1 MKSYKYQNI
10 RLFVLFIVHIYIIF
24 HFITWYVL
32 DIKIWGKTAM
42 MGIPSLLSG
51 HINAA
56 AIMVSL
62 IFISVLFYGR
72 AFCGWICHMRGAI
85 EFADWLMRKVKVEKY
100 NELRRKNILLNT
112 RYRWLLRIG
121 SIFVLSVPVI
131 VLWWNSEANISI
143 DFYSPRPM
151 ADLPGYNNLI
161 FHENSPINI
170 SIAQNGLSAID
181 FIIAFG
187 AIVLIQFFMSFVLNY
202 FYGQGAF
209 CRILCP
215 YAVLL
220 VPLMNINHRQK
231 KITRIR
237 QCIGCRDC
245 SNSCPQGIDVS
256 REIWNY
262 EGKVKNVECIKC
274 YNCIDSCKQMVLVDS
289 SSKAVDQTIA
299 RKEYEKRPWLTEDKH
314 LQVYEP
320 IDPVIDFIIMILTLV
335 SGGLASRLG
344 GFWFYVGA
352 IIGYIILR
360 KIAIFFLYGVINKNK
375 SMVRVR

>member
-1 MKSYKYQNI
+1 MQ
-10 RLFVLFIVHIYIIF
+10 RL
-24 HFITWYVL
+24 
-32 DIKIWGKTAM
+32 
-42 MGIPSLLSG
+42 
-51 HINAA
+51 
-56 AIMVSL
+56 
-62 IFISVLFYGR
+62 
-72 AFCGWICHMRGAI
+72 
-85 EFADWLMRKVKVEKY
+85 KVKKY
-100 NELRRKNILLNT
+100 NELRDKNILLNT

-121 SIFVLSVPVI
+121 SIFILSVPVI
-131 VLWWNSEANISI
+131 VLWWNSGFNISV
-143 DFYSPRPM
+143 DFYSPRPL

-181 FIIAFG
+181 IIIAFG
-187 AIVLIQFFMSFVLNY
+187 FIVLIQFFMSFVLNF

-220 VPLMNINHRQK
+220 APLMNINPKQK
-231 KITRIR
+231 KITRIN
-237 QCIGCRDC
+237 QCTGCRDC

-262 EGKVKNVECIKC
+262 EGKVKNLECIKC
-274 YNCIDSCKQMVLVDS
+274 YNCIDSCKQRVLVDS

-299 RKEYEKRPWLTEDKH
+299 RKEYEKTPWLTEDKH

-320 IDPVIDFIIMILTLV
+320 IGPVTDFIIMILTLI
-335 SGGLASRLG
+335 SGSLAAMLG

-352 IIGYIILR
+352 IVGYIILR
-360 KIAIFFLYGVINKNK
+360 SVAMWFLNGDVNKNT
-375 SMVRVR
+375 SIV